1 MEKYFTHQRLSSYT
15 DLTDYIEN
23 IKICQ
28 RYYPILNI
36 FEIVLR
42 NRINDFFIKT
52 FGAAWLKKILK
63 KQFSFDPGTEIENKV
78 RSAET
83 ILTRENKF
91 ITHDA
96 LLSNLTLGF
105 WVALLSN
112 EKDQFFHRL
121 NRYDKRMSSKYNKTF
136 MREVFKLN
144 SNDSGS
150 DTKIKEVRDELDS
163 IRKFR
168 NRVFHYEK
176 VSHLELDIKLIIEK
190 YIIIFQNETED
201 LNTFLQNF

>member
-1 MEKYFTHQRLSSYT
+1 MEKYFTRQRLSSYT

-28 RYYPILNI
+28 RYYPILNT

-52 FGAAWLKKILK
+52 FGTAWLKKMLK
-63 KQFSFDPGTEIENKV
+63 GNFSFPPGTEIENKV
-78 RSAET
+78 KSAET
-83 ILTRENKF
+83 ILTRENKS

-105 WVALLSN
+105 WVALLAN
-112 EKDQFFHRL
+112 EKDQFFNRL
-121 NRYDKRMSSKYNKTF
+121 IQYDKKMFSKHNGNF

-144 SNDSGS
+144 SKDSGS
-150 DTKIKEVRDELDS
+150 DTKIEEVRNELDS

-176 VSHLELDIKLIIEK
+176 VSHLELGLKPIIEK
-190 YIIIFQNETED
+190 YIIIFQNDTED
-201 LNTFLQNF
+201 LSTFLQNF